1 MKYSRPKLL
10 FVVTED
16 WYFVSHRLA
25 LAIAARSAGYD
36 VAVATRVSEHGATIH
51 DAGIDLHPVNFNRGG
66 MRPLEEAARLAS
78 LVSLYRRVAPDI
90 VHHVALKPV
99 IYGAL
104 AARMTRVPAVVNA
117 LGGLGYVFSSDSH
130 RANIIRLAVHPV
142 MRLALGLRT
151 SRLVLQ
157 NSGARDRMLSAGLVD
172 SKRVRLIRGAGVD
185 PSQYIQVNPETQPPL
200 AILPARLL
208 RDKGVGEFID
218 AIRLLRNR
226 GIRARFALVGRP
238 DPMNPASFT
247 NEEIDRWTSEGIVE
261 NWGWRDDMANVYAQ
275 AQIVCL
281 PSYHEGLPK
290 SLLEAAA
297 SGCAIIASD
306 IPGCREIIR
315 EGETGLL
322 TPPKDSGA
330 LANGLQVLIE
340 DARLRQRLGLS
351 ARNLVSNDFSSSKVA
366 EETLQVYAELLGRP
380 ISAPYG
386 TKADRGVN
394 DGERS

>member
-1 MKYSRPKLL
+1 
-10 FVVTED
+10 
-16 WYFVSHRLA
+16 
-25 LAIAARSAGYD
+25 
-36 VAVATRVSEHGATIH
+36 
-51 DAGIDLHPVNFNRGG
+51 
-66 MRPLEEAARLAS
+66 
-78 LVSLYRRVAPDI
+78 
-90 VHHVALKPV
+90 
-99 IYGAL
+99 
-104 AARMTRVPAVVNA
+104 
-117 LGGLGYVFSSDSH
+117 
-130 RANIIRLAVHPV
+130 
-142 MRLALGLRT
+142 
-151 SRLVLQ
+151 
-157 NSGARDRMLSAGLVD
+157 
-172 SKRVRLIRGAGVD
+172 
-185 PSQYIQVNPETQPPL
+185 
-200 AILPARLL
+200 
-208 RDKGVGEFID
+208 
-218 AIRLLRNR
+218 
-226 GIRARFALVGRP
+226 
-238 DPMNPASFT
+238 
-247 NEEIDRWTSEGIVE
+247 
-261 NWGWRDDMANVYAQ
+261 MANVYAQ